1 MNQDF
6 SGFWNIY
13 IVVIVLLSVL
23 GCAVLLWTQDR
34 AKFTPGKTT
43 GHLWDES
50 LEEYNNPLPN
60 WWRWLYYLT
69 VIFSLAYLALYPGLG
84 HFAGLFGWTS
94 HNQYEREMEAAK
106 TLYDPIYE
114 AFQKQ
119 DVATLAGN
127 AEAREMGKT
136 LFLTYC
142 AQCHGSD
149 ARGAKGFPNLTDGDW
164 LYGGTPDEIKTSITD
179 GRNGMM
185 PPYGGNPDAVGG
197 AAGAREVAN
206 YARSLSGL
214 AHDSILAAKGKPRFE
229 EACTA
234 CHGADG
240 TGNKFLGAPNLTD
253 KVWLYGSRED
263 TVVETITKGR
273 SNQMPAHGERLGAAK
288 IHLLAAY
295 VYGLGG
301 GVAPSPEEA
310 SPEDTAEAEAEAGQ
324 VDSASTSE

>member
-1 MNQDF
+1 MTQDF

-23 GCAVLLWTQDR
+23 GCAVLLWVQDR

-50 LEEYNNPLPN
+50 LEEYNNPMPN

-69 VIFSLAYLALYPGLG
+69 VIFSLAYLAVYPGLG
-84 HFAGLFGWTS
+84 HFAGYFGWTS
-94 HNQYEREMEAAK
+94 QNQYEREMAAAK
-106 TLYDPIYE
+106 AKYDPIYE

-119 DVATLAGN
+119 DIVTLAGN

-149 ARGAKGFPNLTDGDW
+149 AKGTKGFPNLTDDDW
-164 LYGGTPDEIKTSITD
+164 LYGGTPEAIKTSITD

-185 PPYGGNPDAVGG
+185 PAYGGNPDAVGG
-197 AAGAREVAN
+197 ASGAKAVAH
-206 YARSLSGL
+206 YVRSLSGL
-214 AHDSILAAKGKPRFE
+214 AHDSILASKGKEGFE
-229 EACTA
+229 AACTA

-240 TGNKFLGAPNLTD
+240 TGNQMLGAPNLTD
-253 KVWLYGSRED
+253 KVWLYGSREE
-263 TVVETITKGR
+263 TLIETITQGR
-273 SNQMPAHGERLGAAK
+273 SNQMPEHGERLGEAK
-288 IHLLAAY
+288 IHLLTAY
-295 VYGLGG
+295 VHGLGG
-301 GVAPSPEEA
+301 GVAPDDS
-310 SPEDTAEAEAEAGQ
+310 SEDDEQDDDAA
-324 VDSASTSE
+324 DD